1 MANQPNTPSLP
12 EDPNRD
18 LGFGAV
24 VARESRQR
32 LLNKDGSF
40 NVVREGLGPLASL
53 SLYHDLLTMTWPR
66 FLGLIVLFY
75 LGANAVF
82 AAAYMACGPGALAGA
97 TAVTPGGRFLESFFF
112 SVHTFATIGYGSMSP
127 HSLAANFLVIVE
139 SLVGLLGFA
148 LATGI
153 LFSRFARPTAQILF
167 SKYAIIAPFKG
178 ITAFE
183 FRIANARSN
192 QLIELQAKVLLS
204 WFKPDAVSREF
215 YPLRLER
222 EKVVFFPLSW
232 TIVHPIDEESPLWGI
247 TPEQLTSCE
256 AEILILLTGIDETFS
271 QTVHSRSSYTGN
283 EVLWGVRF
291 ANLFNPPTPD
301 GVLSIDIS
309 RLNEVEPAPIPRPAI
324 SGTAAMPAEIEE
336 RTGTG

>member
-1 MANQPNTPSLP
+1 MANQP

-24 VARESRQR
+24 VSRESRRR
-32 LLNKDGSF
+32 LLNRDGSF
-40 NVVREGLGPLASL
+40 NVVREGLDPLSSL
-53 SLYHDLLTMTWPR
+53 SLYHDLLTMSWPR

-75 LGANAVF
+75 LGTNALF
-82 AAAYMACGPGALAGA
+82 AWAYVACGPGALAGA
-97 TAVTPGGRFLESFFF
+97 AAVTLGGRFLEAFFF

-167 SKYAIIAPFKG
+167 SRNAIIAPYKG
-178 ITAFE
+178 STAFE

-192 QLIELQAKVLLS
+192 QLIEVGAKVLLS
-204 WFKPDAVSREF
+204 WFKPEALSRDF

-232 TIVHPIDEESPLWGI
+232 TIVHPIDEQSPLWGI
-247 TPEQLTSCE
+247 TPEQLKSCE
-256 AEILILLTGIDETFS
+256 AEFLVLLTGIDETFS
-271 QTVHSRSSYTGN
+271 QTVHSRSSYTGG

-291 ANLFNPPTPD
+291 TNLFNPPAPD
-301 GVLSIDIS
+301 GTLSIDIS
-309 RLNEVEPAPIPRPAI
+309 RLHEVEPAPFPPPSPI
-324 SGTAAMPAEIEE
+324 PAELEE
-336 RTGTG
+336 RTGT